1 MNPLS
6 EVVVDSEVM
15 LVNFALQ
22 LGWYA
27 QGNRYCSG
35 N

>member
-1 MNPLS
+1 MNPLL

-27 QGNRYCSG
+27 RGNR
-35 N
+35 